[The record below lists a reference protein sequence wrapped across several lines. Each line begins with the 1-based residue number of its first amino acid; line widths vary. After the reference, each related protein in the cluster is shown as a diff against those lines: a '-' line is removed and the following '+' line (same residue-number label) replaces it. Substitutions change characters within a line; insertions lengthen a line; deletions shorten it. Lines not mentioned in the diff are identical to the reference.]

1 MSFSLC
7 AVIAEQALEKT
18 RKNRKPT
25 MHDPSAPIKI
35 VYRAFVSEVF
45 ARLAQ
50 KHLKTPFQAKSVTRA
65 VLQQRSARGNAPA
78 MHGQTLGAQVALLQ
92 SPIPPAAMPIYQRS
106 LNSVTKML
114 LNN

>member
-50 KHLKTPFQAKSVTRA
+50 KHLKGQIRNPSRPSTKIGSGQCSCNARTDAGCSGCTPAEPYPPSR
-65 VLQQRSARGNAPA
+65 NANLSTKLELC
-78 MHGQTLGAQVALLQ
+78 HKNVIEQ
-92 SPIPPAAMPIYQRS
+92 
-106 LNSVTKML
+106 LN
-114 LNN
+114 